1 MAASSRAARLF
12 RRVCRCP
19 WDRTACVPRTRR
31 NRSPGPAGRPSCGA
45 RVEEPLI
52 LSDIELAA
60 VVDRDNADPR
70 ALLLRQHLPRHDVR
84 VMLERGE
91 YDLVAPA
98 DELAAVTMRDEIDTF
113 GGSTRENDLV
123 LVGRVDEALRL
134 ATRRL
139 VLGSRFLRQVVH

>member
-91 YDLVAPA
+91 YDLVGP
-98 DELAAVTMRDEIDTF
+98 
-113 GGSTRENDLV
+113 
-123 LVGRVDEALRL
+123 VDEALRL

-139 VLGSRFLRQVVH
+139 VLGSRFLRQVVHGAMDVSVLAGLVLDQPIDDRLR